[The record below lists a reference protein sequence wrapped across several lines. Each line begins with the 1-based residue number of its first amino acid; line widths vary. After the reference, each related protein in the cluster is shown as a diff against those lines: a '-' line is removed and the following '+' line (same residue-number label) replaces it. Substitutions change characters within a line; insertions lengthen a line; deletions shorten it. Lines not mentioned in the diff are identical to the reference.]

1 MQASIALLAGGQSR
15 RMGRD
20 KALLDF
26 LGEPLLARII
36 RRVRPLTDDLFIV
49 ATDRPEYEQFG
60 IPVVPDRIPGC
71 GPLGGI
77 DTALHVARHD
87 YCLVLSCD
95 LPFVHPDLLAAL
107 LAIPRDYDVLIPVR
121 SIRTAQGGNETYETL
136 HAVYAKT
143 ARPAIERCLAEGH
156 YKIVSFFPYVRVR
169 RVDEAFLRQYD
180 PDLLSFLNANT
191 PESYTRALEYARRV
205 LDRGEGGSS

>member
-26 LGEPLLARII
+26 LGEPLLARVI

-49 ATDRPEYEQFG
+49 ATDRPEYQQFG
-60 IPVVPDRIPGC
+60 VPVVPDRIPGR

-77 DTALHVARHD
+77 YTALATARHE

-95 LPFVHPDLLAAL
+95 LPFVNPKLLAAL
-107 LAIPRDYDVLIPVR
+107 LALPRDYDVLVPVR
-121 SIRTAQGGNETYETL
+121 REQTQQGGQETLETL
-136 HAVYAKT
+136 HAVYA
-143 ARPAIERCLAEGH
+143 RSCLPAIERCLLEGRW
-156 YKIVSFFPYVRVR
+156 KIISFFPEVRVR
-169 RVDEAFLRQYD
+169 QVDETTLRRYD
-180 PDLLSFLNANT
+180 PDLASFLNTNT
-191 PESYTRALEYARRV
+191 PEAYQRALEYAHRV
-205 LDRGEGGSS
+205 ERSQHGESV

>member
-26 LGEPLLARII
+26 LGEPLLARMI

-49 ATDRPEYEQFG
+49 ASDRPEYEQFG
-60 IPVVPDRIPGC
+60 VPVVPDRFPGC

-77 DTALHVARHD
+77 DTALHAARHD

-95 LPFVHPDLLAAL
+95 LPFVNPRLLAAL
-107 LAIPRDYDVLIPVR
+107 LAIPRDYDVLVPVR
-121 SIRTAQGGNETYETL
+121 SIRTDQGGDETFETL

-143 ARPAIERCLAEGH
+143 CIPAIERCLAESR
-156 YKIVSFFPYVRVR
+156 YKIVSFFSSVRVQ
-169 RVDEAFLRQYD
+169 RVEEAFVRWYD

-191 PESYTRALEYARRV
+191 PEAYAQALALARRV
-205 LDRGEGGSS
+205 LDRGGGDVP